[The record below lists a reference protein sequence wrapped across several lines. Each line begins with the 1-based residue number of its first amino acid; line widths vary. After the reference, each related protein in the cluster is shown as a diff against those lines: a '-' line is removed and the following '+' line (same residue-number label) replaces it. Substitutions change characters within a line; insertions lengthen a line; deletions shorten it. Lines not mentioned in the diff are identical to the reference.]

1 MTIFIIYLKTII
13 FRFSLSAIL
22 LQRLLVYFFK
32 RINWYIID
40 SIYNEFFGASVDD
53 IFGFRFFDQRVKEEV
68 LYEEGVELHSHTEI
82 MQQVVSRLGIRSR
95 LKLFC
100 HWIQYFV
107 LFYLFLLYTSF
118 LCFHDHRVCSSILSF
133 QSIFH
138 FIQH

>member
-53 IFGFRFFDQRVKEEV
+53 IFGFRFFD
-68 LYEEGVELHSHTEI
+68 
-82 MQQVVSRLGIRSR
+82 
-95 LKLFC
+95 
-100 HWIQYFV
+100 
-107 LFYLFLLYTSF
+107 
-118 LCFHDHRVCSSILSF
+118 
-133 QSIFH
+133 
-138 FIQH
+138 